1 MTSTDLAAS
10 PLARA
15 AARRHERAL
24 QAATA
29 TIDRLGRATQPI
41 NFSVVAQ
48 HAGVS
53 RAWLYRQPEIRE
65 LITGLRS
72 TGPRQP
78 TVRAAQ
84 RASADS
90 LRQRL
95 DAATD
100 EISRLRSDN
109 AALRDQLARLLGGQR
124 AHQNNP
130 R

>member
-1 MTSTDLAAS
+1 MSSTDPTS

-24 QAATA
+24 HAATA
-29 TIDRLGRATQPI
+29 AIERLDRDAQPI
-41 NFSVVAQ
+41 NFSIVAEQ
-48 HAGVS
+48 AGVS
-53 RAWLYRQPEIRE
+53 RGWLYRQPEIRE
-65 LITGLRS
+65 RIARLRNS
-72 TGPRQP
+72 RQP
-78 TVRAAQ
+78 AIRAGQ

-109 AALRDQLARLLGGQR
+109 AALRDQLARLLGAQR
-124 AHQNNP
+124 THHHKP
-130 R
+130 